1 MLPNFLVVGAQKSGT
16 TSLHHYLQA
25 HPDIYLPAQ
34 KETKFF
40 VHEKY
45 YCKGTGFYENEY
57 FYSRNNETA
66 VGEVDPDYLYYEGA
80 LPRIAHD
87 LDLASLKLIFI
98 FRNPV
103 ERAFSHYLM
112 SYRRGQEPH
121 TFEEAIETESVRIAE
136 GHMENLRYSYVS
148 RGYYLRQVER
158 FLGYVDR
165 SQMLFL
171 LADDLEAD
179 PSACLQQ
186 VYTFLGVASDFVP
199 SSLGERFHRAT
210 VPRSLSLLR
219 WIKEPGSGKQ
229 LLRLLIPFSSLR
241 QSLRAWLL
249 RINQTNPGDLALNPE
264 TRKRLVELYRSENA
278 RLAAFLDRDL
288 DHWNHLPDSPG
299 RQS

>member
-25 HPDIYLPAQ
+25 HPDIFLPAQ

-40 VHEKY
+40 VHDKY
-45 YCKGTGFYENEY
+45 YNKGIEFYDSEY
-57 FYSRNNETA
+57 FSERNSERA
-66 VGEVDPDYLYYEGA
+66 IGEVDPDYLYYEGA

-87 LDLASLKLIFI
+87 LDPATLKLIFI

-112 SYRRGQEPH
+112 TFRRGQEPL
-121 TFEEAIETESVRIAE
+121 TFEEAIEAESVRISE
-136 GHMENLRYSYVS
+136 GHMENLRYSYIT

-158 FLGYVDR
+158 FLGCMDR

-171 LADDLEAD
+171 LSEDLETD
-179 PSACLQQ
+179 PSACLRQ

-199 SSLGERFHRAT
+199 SNLGERFHRAT

-219 WIKEPGSGKQ
+219 WIKGRGAGKR
-229 LLRLLIPFSSLR
+229 LLRLLIPSASLR
-241 QSLRAWLL
+241 QSLRDRLL
-249 RINQTNPGDLALNPE
+249 HLNQTTPSDLVLKTE
-264 TRKRLVELYRSENA
+264 TRKRLVELYRSENT
-278 RLAAFLDRDL
+278 RLAAFLGRNLDR
-288 DHWNHLPDSPG
+288 WNLAPGDSGMQP
-299 RQS
+299 